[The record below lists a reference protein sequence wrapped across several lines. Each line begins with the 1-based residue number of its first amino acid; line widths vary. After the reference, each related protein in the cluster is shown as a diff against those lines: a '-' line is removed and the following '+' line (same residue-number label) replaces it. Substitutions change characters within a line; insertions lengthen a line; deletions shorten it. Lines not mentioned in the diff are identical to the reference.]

1 MRLLHNIN
9 KWSYGITLLLY
20 ITIYLGMIAQIALG
34 GIQVILAIILFGRY
48 QRLDGKTKRRL
59 LVYATLTVLYL
70 LAFALW
76 DLLGIPNLNDDFI
89 EITGITVLPM
99 ALATFF
105 VFITHKL
112 RLKEKRNILKETP

>member
-1 MRLLHNIN
+1 MKIIHNIN

-34 GIQVILAIILFGRY
+34 GIQVILAIILFSRY
-48 QRLDGKTKRRL
+48 PRLDEKTKRRL
-59 LVYATLTVLYL
+59 LVYATLTILYL
-70 LAFALW
+70 SIFALW
-76 DLLGIPNLNDDFI
+76 DFLRVQSNDFI
-89 EITGITVLPM
+89 EITGMTVLPM

-112 RLKEKRNILKETP
+112 RLKEKQNVPKETT